1 MYRENIKKDAEVF
14 LREIMKKYFENNK
27 IIYVV

>member
-1 MYRENIKKDAEVF
+1 MYRENIRKDAEVF
-14 LREIMKKYFENNK
+14 LREIMKKYFEKNK